1 MTKEYFPVG
10 EELEENSMADP
21 HGGTEHDGQ
30 ILYAH
35 LVNISLIETK
45 KLHLIVKQHFV
56 TKSYVPSSLVFMVKR
71 IVLFKTLFP
80 SLHFPF
86 CKHPIIDHM
95 SPPAFSICLAL

>member
-1 MTKEYFPVG
+1 MTEENFPVG

-45 KLHLIVKQHFV
+45 KITLNC
-56 TKSYVPSSLVFMVKR
+56 
-71 IVLFKTLFP
+71 KT
-80 SLHFPF
+80 
-86 CKHPIIDHM
+86 
-95 SPPAFSICLAL
+95 AFHYKKLCSIFISFYG